1 MILDNIL
8 EEVHKAE
15 DVVILTH
22 ENPDG
27 DAIGSSL
34 ALYGALKGLGKKV
47 DVIVPECPDLY
58 SFLPWHE
65 DIKKEGKEEQY
76 SLAIALD
83 CSDIKR
89 LDGFAK
95 YFERAKV
102 KIVIDHHGSNTMF
115 GDYNFVNP
123 DSPACAQILVTVLEY
138 LGIEINKGI
147 GSCIA
152 TGIITDTGGF
162 KYSTVKAET
171 FEFIAELLN
180 KGVNISSIY
189 RRVLQVI
196 SKKQLEIRK
205 IAINRLEFLE
215 EGKIAFTYITT
226 QEQESMQL
234 DSGDH
239 EGIVENGD
247 TVIIDY
253 EGFVFLREEKDGSY
267 KISLRSNDYV
277 NVADISL
284 MFGGGGHQKAAG
296 CTINLPLEQAKEK
309 IISQIKMYLK

>member
-1 MILDNIL
+1 MILDSIL
-8 EEVHKAE
+8 EEINKA
-15 DVVILTH
+15 DDIAILTH

-34 ALYGALKGLGKKV
+34 AFYGALKELGKKV
-47 DVIVPECPDLY
+47 DVIIPECPEIF

-65 DIKKEGKEEQY
+65 DIKKEGQEGQY

-89 LDGFAK
+89 LNGFAK
-95 YFERAKV
+95 YFERAKT

-123 DSPACAQILVTVLEY
+123 DSPACCQILVTVLEY

-171 FEFIAELLN
+171 FEFIAGLLN
-180 KGVNISSIY
+180 KGVNVASIY
-189 RRVLQVI
+189 RRVLQMI
-196 SKKQLEIRK
+196 SKKQFEIRK
-205 IAINRLEFLE
+205 IAINRLEFIENGKIAITHITKQEQEELQLE
-215 EGKIAFTYITT
+215 EG
-226 QEQESMQL
+226 E
-234 DSGDH
+234 H
-239 EGIVENGD
+239 EGIVEFGRD
-247 TVIIDY
+247 V
-253 EGFVFLREEKDGSY
+253 EGVEVSIFLREETDGSY
-267 KISLRSNDYV
+267 KISLRSNEYV
-277 NVADISL
+277 NVSDISL
-284 MFGGGGHQKAAG
+284 MFGGGGHPKAAG
-296 CTINLPLEQAKEK
+296 CTINLPIEQAKEK
-309 IISQIKMYLK
+309 IISQTKMHLK

>member
-8 EEVHKAE
+8 EEINKA
-15 DVVILTH
+15 DDIVILTH

-34 ALYGALKGLGKKV
+34 AFYGALKELGKKV
-47 DVIVPECPDLY
+47 DVIIPECPEIF
-58 SFLPWHE
+58 SFLPWRE

-89 LDGFAK
+89 LNGFAR

-123 DSPACAQILVTVLEY
+123 DSPACCQILVTVLEY
-138 LGIEINKGI
+138 LGIDINKGI

-152 TGIITDTGGF
+152 AGIITDTGGF

-171 FEFIAELLN
+171 FEFIAGLLN
-180 KGVNISSIY
+180 KGVNVASIY
-189 RRVLQVI
+189 RRVLQMI
-196 SKKQLEIRK
+196 SKKQFEIRK
-205 IAINRLEFLE
+205 IALNRLEFIE
-215 EGKIAFTYITT
+215 NGKIAITYITK
-226 QEQESMQL
+226 QEQEELQL
-234 DSGDH
+234 ELGDH
-239 EGIVENGD
+239 EGIVEFGRD
-247 TVIIDY
+247 V
-253 EGFVFLREEKDGSY
+253 EGVEVSIFLREEADGSY
-267 KISLRSNDYV
+267 KISLRSNEYV
-277 NVADISL
+277 NVSDISL
-284 MFGGGGHQKAAG
+284 MFGGGGHPKAAG

-309 IISQIKMYLK
+309 IISQTKIYLK

>member
-8 EEVHKAE
+8 EEINKA
-15 DVVILTH
+15 DDIVILTH

-34 ALYGALKGLGKKV
+34 AFYGALKELGKKV
-47 DVIVPECPDLY
+47 DVIIPECPEIF
-58 SFLPWHE
+58 SFLPWCE

-89 LDGFAK
+89 LNGFAR

-123 DSPACAQILVTVLEY
+123 DSPACCQILVTVLEY
-138 LGIEINKGI
+138 LGIDINKGI

-152 TGIITDTGGF
+152 AGIITDTGGF

-171 FEFIAELLN
+171 FEFIAGLLN
-180 KGVNISSIY
+180 KGVNVASIY
-189 RRVLQVI
+189 RRVLQMI
-196 SKKQLEIRK
+196 SKKQFEIRK
-205 IAINRLEFLE
+205 IALNRLEFIE
-215 EGKIAFTYITT
+215 NGKIAITYITK
-226 QEQESMQL
+226 QEQEELQL
-234 DSGDH
+234 ELGDH
-239 EGIVENGD
+239 EGIVEFGRD
-247 TVIIDY
+247 V
-253 EGFVFLREEKDGSY
+253 EGVEVSIFLREEADGSY
-267 KISLRSNDYV
+267 KISLRSNEYV
-277 NVADISL
+277 NVSDISL
-284 MFGGGGHQKAAG
+284 MFGGGGHPKAAG

-309 IISQIKMYLK
+309 IISQTKIYLK

>member
-8 EEVHKAE
+8 EEIRKA
-15 DVVILTH
+15 DDIVILTH

-34 ALYGALKGLGKKV
+34 ALYGALKGLGKNV
-47 DVIVPECPDLY
+47 DVIVPECPEIF
-58 SFLPWHE
+58 SFLPWHS

-89 LDGFAK
+89 LNGFAK

-123 DSPACAQILVTVLEY
+123 DSPACCQILVTVLEY
-138 LGIEINKGI
+138 LGIDINKGI

-152 TGIITDTGGF
+152 AGIITDTGGL

-196 SKKQLEIRK
+196 SRNQFEIRR
-205 IAINRLEFLE
+205 IAINRIEFLE
-215 EGKIAFTYITT
+215 EGKIAFTYITK
-226 QEQESMQL
+226 QEQEDIELQP
-234 DSGDH
+234 GEH
-239 EGIVENGD
+239 EGIVEFGRD
-247 TVIIDY
+247 I
-253 EGFVFLREEKDGSY
+253 EGVEVSIFLREEKDGSY
-267 KISLRSNDYV
+267 KVSLRSNEYV
-277 NVADISL
+277 NVSDISL

-309 IISQIKMYLK
+309 IISQTKMYLK

>member
-8 EEVHKAE
+8 EEVRKAE
-15 DVVILTH
+15 DIIILTH

-34 ALYGALKGLGKKV
+34 AMYGALRGLGKNV
-47 DVIVPECPDLY
+47 DVVVPECPKIY
-58 SFLPWHE
+58 NFLPWHE
-65 DIKKEGKEEQY
+65 DIKKEGKEDRY

-89 LDGFAK
+89 LNGFAK
-95 YFERAKV
+95 YFEKAKV
-102 KIVIDHHGSNTMF
+102 RIVVDHHGSNTMF

-123 DSPACAQILVTVLEY
+123 DSPACCQILVTLLEY

-162 KYSTVKAET
+162 RHSTVKPET
-171 FEFIAELLN
+171 FEFIADLLN

-196 SKKQLEIRK
+196 TKKQFEIRK
-205 IAINRLEFLE
+205 VAINRLELLE
-215 EGKIAFTYITT
+215 EGKIAFTYITKQD
-226 QEQESMQL
+226 QEDMAIEA
-234 DSGDH
+234 GDH
-239 EGIVENGD
+239 EGIVEFGRD
-247 TVIIDY
+247 I
-253 EGFVFLREEKDGSY
+253 EGVEVSIFLRGEKDGSY
-267 KISLRSNDYV
+267 KVSLRSNDYV

-284 MFGGGGHQKAAG
+284 MFGGGGHPKAAG
-296 CTINLPLEQAKEK
+296 CTINLPLEQTKEK
-309 IISQIKMYLK
+309 IISQTKLYLK

>member
-8 EEVHKAE
+8 EEINKA
-15 DVVILTH
+15 DDIVILTH

-34 ALYGALKGLGKKV
+34 ALYGALKELGKKV
-47 DVIVPECPDLY
+47 DVIIPECPEIF
-58 SFLPWHE
+58 SFLPWRE
-65 DIKKEGKEEQY
+65 DIKKDGKEEQY

-89 LDGFAK
+89 LNGFAK

-123 DSPACAQILVTVLEY
+123 DSPACCQILVTVLEY
-138 LGIEINKGI
+138 LGIDINKGI

-152 TGIITDTGGF
+152 AGIITDTGGF

-171 FEFIAELLN
+171 FEFIAGLLN
-180 KGVNISSIY
+180 KGVNVASIY
-189 RRVLQVI
+189 RRVLQMI
-196 SKKQLEIRK
+196 SKKQFEIRK
-205 IAINRLEFLE
+205 IALNRLEFIE
-215 EGKIAFTYITT
+215 NGKIAITYITK
-226 QEQESMQL
+226 QEQEELQL
-234 DSGDH
+234 ELGDH
-239 EGIVENGD
+239 EGIVEFGRD
-247 TVIIDY
+247 V
-253 EGFVFLREEKDGSY
+253 EGVEVSIFLREEADGSY
-267 KISLRSNDYV
+267 KISLRSNEYV
-277 NVADISL
+277 NVSDISL
-284 MFGGGGHQKAAG
+284 MFGGGGHPKAAG

-309 IISQIKMYLK
+309 IISQTKIHLK